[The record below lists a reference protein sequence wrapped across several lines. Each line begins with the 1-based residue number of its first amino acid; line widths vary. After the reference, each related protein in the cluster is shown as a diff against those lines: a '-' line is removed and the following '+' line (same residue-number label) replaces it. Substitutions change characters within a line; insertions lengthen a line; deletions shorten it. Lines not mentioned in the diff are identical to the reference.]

1 LGSPHLKDFFPN
13 QKKKKK
19 KKLELK
25 SKFSILNRKIE
36 DDLSAVSILIVILQ
50 DFCRTFLK

>member
-1 LGSPHLKDFFPN
+1 LGSPHLKDFFP
-13 QKKKKK
+13 KKKKK
-19 KKLELK
+19 KSELK